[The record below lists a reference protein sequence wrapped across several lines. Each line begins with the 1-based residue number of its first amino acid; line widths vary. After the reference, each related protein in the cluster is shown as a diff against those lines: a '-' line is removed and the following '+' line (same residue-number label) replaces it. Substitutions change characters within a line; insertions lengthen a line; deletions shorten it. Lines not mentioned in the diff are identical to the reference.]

1 MRITK
6 PALTKI
12 FLIIV
17 LIPIGLLTKVYTGF
31 GSDFVTDYMGGI
43 IYVMF
48 FIVLAALV
56 FPEANPIM
64 ISLIVLSI
72 TCLIEFSQLIQN
84 DLLNSLRTHFLIRL
98 LIGSVFNIFD
108 FIFYVIGAVLGY
120 GVFMI
125 LRNRIEE

>member
-17 LIPIGLLTKVYTGF
+17 LILIGLLTKGYTGF
-31 GSDFVTDYMGGI
+31 GSEFVTNYLGGI
-43 IYVMF
+43 IYVVL
-48 FIVLAALV
+48 FIMMASLI
-56 FPEANPIM
+56 FPNADPFK
-64 ISLIVLSI
+64 ISLTILSI

-108 FIFYVIGAVLGY
+108 FIFYVIGAVIGY
-120 GVFMI
+120 GLLGM
-125 LRNRIEE
+125 LKNRTKK